1 VDEEDEFDETEFEI
15 ETEIG
20 ALEEDDSSFSGKEAR
35 IPMESGGPKGE
46 ALRWWWWWWRWRLV
60 VGMGIASGEEE
71 EEEEGCE

>member
-20 ALEEDDSSFSGKEAR
+20 ALEEEEDDSSFSGKEAR

-46 ALRWWWWWWRWRLV
+46 ALRWWWWW
-60 VGMGIASGEEE
+60 
-71 EEEEGCE
+71 

>member
-1 VDEEDEFDETEFEI
+1 VDEDDEFDETEFEI

-46 ALRWWWWWWRWRLV
+46 ALRWWWWW
-60 VGMGIASGEEE
+60 
-71 EEEEGCE
+71 